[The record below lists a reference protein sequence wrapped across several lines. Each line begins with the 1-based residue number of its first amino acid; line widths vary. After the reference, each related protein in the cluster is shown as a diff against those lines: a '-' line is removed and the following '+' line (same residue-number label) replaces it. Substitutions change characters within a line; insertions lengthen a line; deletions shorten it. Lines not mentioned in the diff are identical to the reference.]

1 MLETL
6 HVRVA
11 SVAWC
16 SAQHFLQLNL
26 LSIQPFGVCL
36 DPDNNDTVVQEAAK
50 KVLIV
55 GGGDGGV
62 AREVTR
68 HASVEVVDQA
78 EIDE

>member
-1 MLETL
+1 MGWWISKAAVHDAFGNGSLTR
-6 HVRVA
+6 RVVFCNA
-11 SVAWC
+11 SAHC
-16 SAQHFLQLNL
+16 SSN
-26 LSIQPFGVCL
+26 P
-36 DPDNNDTVVQEAAK
+36 QEAAT